1 VNIYKLLL
9 ALVVV
14 FLAAFG
20 AFALFGLIAAMLKY
34 IILIGLIVLAGT
46 VGYKAL
52 KRKSDDHQ
60 LVESNWADRELEK
73 AQRLIESVKRGQLT
87 K

>member
-1 VNIYKLLL
+1 MSIYKLLL

-52 KRKSDDHQ
+52 RKKSDDNQ
-60 LVESNWADRELEK
+60 LVESSWPDRELEK